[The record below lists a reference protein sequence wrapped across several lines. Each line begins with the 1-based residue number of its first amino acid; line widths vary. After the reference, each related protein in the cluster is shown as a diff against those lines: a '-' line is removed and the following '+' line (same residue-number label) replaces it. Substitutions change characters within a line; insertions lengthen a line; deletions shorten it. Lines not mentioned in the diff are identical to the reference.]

1 MRLSGRVALVTGSA
15 RGIGKTIVERFAAEG
30 AVVVLSDV
38 TNEAA
43 AAETLSAIVSGG
55 GKGMVEMF
63 DVGDAAQVD
72 AAVRHILAEQGRI
85 DILVNNAGITRDNLL
100 MRLSE
105 EDFDAVLRT
114 NLKGTFLLT
123 KAVSRSMMK
132 QRSGRI
138 VNLSS
143 VVGQMGNAGQSNY
156 SAAKAGIIGF
166 TKSMAR
172 ELASRGVTVNA
183 IAPGFI
189 MTAMTAALPEN
200 VRQGFLDQIPM
211 GKFGTPDDVAELAVY
226 LASDGASYVT
236 GQVIGINGGLYM

>member
-1 MRLSGRVALVTGSA
+1 MRLSGKVALVTGSA

-38 TNEAA
+38 ANEAA
-43 AAETLSAIVSGG
+43 AAETLSAIAGGG

-72 AAVRHILAEQGRI
+72 AAVQHILAEQGRI
-85 DILVNNAGITRDNLL
+85 DILVNNAGITRDSLL

-123 KAVSRSMMK
+123 KAVSRHMMK

-189 MTAMTAALPEN
+189 MTAMTEALPEN

-211 GKFGTPDDVAELAVY
+211 GKFGTPEDVAELAVY

>member
-1 MRLSGRVALVTGSA
+1 MRLSGKVALVTGSA

-43 AAETLSAIVSGG
+43 AAETLSAILDGG

-72 AAVRHILAEQGRI
+72 AAVQHILAEQGRI

-123 KAVSRSMMK
+123 KAVSRPMMK

-143 VVGQMGNAGQSNY
+143 VVGQMGNAGQANY

-211 GKFGTPDDVAELAVY
+211 GKFGTPEDVAELAVY